1 VKKMSIQPRKQRKM
15 RYNAPIH
22 RRRKM
27 IASHLAEDLMLKY
40 NKRSVPVKKGDTVK
54 IIRGGL
60 KGHIGK
66 VASVDTRK
74 MKITV
79 EGATIAKADKSQV
92 ARPIDPSNVI
102 ITHLDLSDPWRS
114 KKIGEGKIKRKRKIK
129 EKKEEKTGK
138 EKEKAKKTEEKKEDG
153 EKAEEEEVEEK
164 IEPEK
169 GKASEPT
176 EIKKDVKEKAEKEEK
191 KKAEKKPEQE
201 KNEMKE
207 SKEAGTKE
215 KTEEK
220 TGKKEE
226 TEKKVI
232 EEKKENEESEVKK

>member
-1 VKKMSIQPRKQRKM
+1 MSIQPRKQRKM

-66 VASVDTRK
+66 VASVDTKK
-74 MKITV
+74 MKITM

-129 EKKEEKTGK
+129 EKKEEKAEG
-138 EKEKAKKTEEKKEDG
+138 EKEKKTEEKKEV
-153 EKAEEEEVEEK
+153 EKKVEEEKIEEK
-164 IEPEK
+164 IEPENERK
-169 GKASEPT
+169 KSEKT
-176 EIKKDVKEKAEKEEK
+176 ELKEDVKEKVEKEE
-191 KKAEKKPEQE
+191 EKKTVKKVKQE
-201 KNEMKE
+201 KSEMKDLKKTE
-207 SKEAGTKE
+207 TKIEEKREKEKKMREE
-215 KTEEK
+215 KTES
-220 TGKKEE
+220 
-226 TEKKVI
+226 
-232 EEKKENEESEVKK
+232 NEEPEVKR

>member
-1 VKKMSIQPRKQRKM
+1 MSIQPRKQRKM

-27 IASHLAEDLMLKY
+27 IASHLAEELMLKY
-40 NKRSVPVKKGDTVK
+40 NKRSVTVKKGDTVK

-66 VASVDTRK
+66 VASVDTKK
-74 MKITV
+74 MKITM

-129 EKKEEKTGK
+129 EKKEEKAEG
-138 EKEKAKKTEEKKEDG
+138 EKEKKTEEKKEV
-153 EKAEEEEVEEK
+153 EKKVEEEKIEEK
-164 IEPEK
+164 IEPENERK
-169 GKASEPT
+169 ESKKTELKKEAEEKSEM
-176 EIKKDVKEKAEKEEK
+176 KEEK
-191 KKAEKKPEQE
+191 KTETKIEEKREKEKKMRE
-201 KNEMKE
+201 
-207 SKEAGTKE
+207 E
-215 KTEEK
+215 KTES
-220 TGKKEE
+220 
-226 TEKKVI
+226 
-232 EEKKENEESEVKK
+232 NEEPEVKR

>member
-1 VKKMSIQPRKQRKM
+1 MSIQPRKQRKM

-74 MKITV
+74 IKIRV

-129 EKKEEKTGK
+129 EKKEETKKTDEGKIGK
-138 EKEKAKKTEEKKEDG
+138 EKEKKEEKKTEKEEIEEELEKERVKKTEEKKDVKEKKVEE
-153 EKAEEEEVEEK
+153 EKAEEKLEQEK
-164 IEPEK
+164 
-169 GKASEPT
+169 SEM
-176 EIKKDVKEKAEKEEK
+176 KDL
-191 KKAEKKPEQE
+191 KKAE
-201 KNEMKE
+201 
-207 SKEAGTKE
+207 TKE
-215 KTEEK
+215 KDERVK
-220 TGKKEE
+220 
-226 TEKKVI
+226 
-232 EEKKENEESEVKK
+232 KKENEESEVKK

>member
-1 VKKMSIQPRKQRKM
+1 MSIQPRKQRKM

-40 NKRSVPVKKGDTVK
+40 NKRSVPVKKGDTIK

-79 EGATIAKADKSQV
+79 EGATVAKADKSQV

-114 KKIGEGKIKRKRKIK
+114 KTIEKGKIKRKRKIK
-129 EKKEEKTGK
+129 EKKGETKEEEKM
-138 EKEKAKKTEEKKEDG
+138 EKEEKVEEEIESESERKES
-153 EKAEEEEVEEK
+153 EKMELKEEVEEK
-164 IEPEK
+164 GEK
-169 GKASEPT
+169 E
-176 EIKKDVKEKAEKEEK
+176 KKMVKKVKEEKSEMKEEK
-191 KKAEKKPEQE
+191 KTE
-201 KNEMKE
+201 
-207 SKEAGTKE
+207 TK
-215 KTEEK
+215 
-220 TGKKEE
+220 
-226 TEKKVI
+226 I
-232 EEKKENEESEVKK
+232 EEKKEEGSEKKMREEKTESNETSEVKR

>member
-1 VKKMSIQPRKQRKM
+1 MSIQPRKQRKM

-54 IIRGGL
+54 IIRGSL

-66 VASVDTRK
+66 VASVDTKK

-79 EGATIAKADKSQV
+79 EGATAAKADKSQV

-129 EKKEEKTGK
+129 EKKEE
-138 EKEKAKKTEEKKEDG
+138 
-153 EKAEEEEVEEK
+153 
-164 IEPEK
+164 
-169 GKASEPT
+169 
-176 EIKKDVKEKAEKEEK
+176 IKKEKAEKGVEEK
-191 KKAEKKPEQE
+191 K
-201 KNEMKE
+201 
-207 SKEAGTKE
+207 GV
-215 KTEEK
+215 
-220 TGKKEE
+220 KKEE
-226 TEKKVI
+226 KSEELKEKAEEKVEEEEMKK
-232 EEKKENEESEVKK
+232 EEKKEEGSEKKMGKEKMESNETSGVKK

>member
-1 VKKMSIQPRKQRKM
+1 MSIQPRKQRKM

-27 IASHLAEDLMLKY
+27 IASHLAEELMLKY
-40 NKRSVPVKKGDTVK
+40 NKRSVTVKKGDTVK

-66 VASVDTRK
+66 VASVDTKK
-74 MKITV
+74 MKITM

-129 EKKEEKTGK
+129 EKKEEKAEG
-138 EKEKAKKTEEKKEDG
+138 EKEKKTEEKKEV
-153 EKAEEEEVEEK
+153 EKKVEEEKIEEK
-164 IEPEK
+164 IEPE
-169 GKASEPT
+169 
-176 EIKKDVKEKAEKEEK
+176 
-191 KKAEKKPEQE
+191 
-201 KNEMKE
+201 NERKE
-207 SKEAGTKE
+207 SE
-215 KTEEK
+215 KTEL
-220 TGKKEE
+220 KKEAEEKSEMKDLKKTE
-226 TEKKVI
+226 TKI
-232 EEKKENEESEVKK
+232 EEKREKEKKMREEKTESNEEPEVKR

>member
-1 VKKMSIQPRKQRKM
+1 MSIQPRKQRKM

-60 KGHIGK
+60 KGHVGK

-74 MKITV
+74 IKIRV

-129 EKKEEKTGK
+129 EKKEETKKTDEGKIGK
-138 EKEKAKKTEEKKEDG
+138 EKEKKED
-153 EKAEEEEVEEK
+153 EK
-164 IEPEK
+164 
-169 GKASEPT
+169 T
-176 EIKKDVKEKAEKEEK
+176 EKEEIEEEL
-191 KKAEKKPEQE
+191 EKERV
-201 KNEMKE
+201 
-207 SKEAGTKE
+207 E
-215 KTEEK
+215 KTEL
-220 TGKKEE
+220 KKEFE
-226 TEKKVI
+226 EKGRK
-232 EEKKENEESEVKK
+232 EEDERVKKKENEESEVKK

>member
-1 VKKMSIQPRKQRKM
+1 VKKMSIRPRKQRKM

-27 IASHLAEDLMLKY
+27 IASHLAEELMLKY
-40 NKRSVPVKKGDTVK
+40 NKRSVTVKKGDTVK

-66 VASVDTRK
+66 VASVDTKK
-74 MKITV
+74 MKITM

-129 EKKEEKTGK
+129 EKKEEKAEG
-138 EKEKAKKTEEKKEDG
+138 EKEKKTEEKKEV
-153 EKAEEEEVEEK
+153 EKKVEEEKIEEK
-164 IEPEK
+164 IEPENERK
-169 GKASEPT
+169 ESKKTELKKEAEEKSEM
-176 EIKKDVKEKAEKEEK
+176 KEEK
-191 KKAEKKPEQE
+191 KTETKIEEKREKEKKMRE
-201 KNEMKE
+201 
-207 SKEAGTKE
+207 E
-215 KTEEK
+215 KTES
-220 TGKKEE
+220 
-226 TEKKVI
+226 
-232 EEKKENEESEVKK
+232 NEEPEVKR

>member
-1 VKKMSIQPRKQRKM
+1 MSIQPRKQRKM

-27 IASHLAEDLMLKY
+27 IASHLAEELMLKY
-40 NKRSVPVKKGDTVK
+40 NKRSVTVKKGDTVK

-66 VASVDTRK
+66 VASVDTKK
-74 MKITV
+74 MKITM

-129 EKKEEKTGK
+129 EKKEEKAEGK
-138 EKEKAKKTEEKKEDG
+138 KEKKTEEKKEV
-153 EKAEEEEVEEK
+153 EKKVEEEKIEEK
-164 IEPEK
+164 IEPENERK
-169 GKASEPT
+169 ESKKTELKKEAEEKSEM
-176 EIKKDVKEKAEKEEK
+176 KEEK
-191 KKAEKKPEQE
+191 KTETKIEEKREKEKKMRE
-201 KNEMKE
+201 
-207 SKEAGTKE
+207 E
-215 KTEEK
+215 KTES
-220 TGKKEE
+220 
-226 TEKKVI
+226 
-232 EEKKENEESEVKK
+232 NEEPEVKR

>member
-27 IASHLAEDLMLKY
+27 IASHLAEELMLKY
-40 NKRSVPVKKGDTVK
+40 NKRSVTVKKGDTVK

-66 VASVDTRK
+66 VASVDTKK
-74 MKITV
+74 MKITM

-129 EKKEEKTGK
+129 EKKEEKAEG
-138 EKEKAKKTEEKKEDG
+138 EKEKKTEEKKEV
-153 EKAEEEEVEEK
+153 EKKVEEEKIEEK
-164 IEPEK
+164 IEPENERK
-169 GKASEPT
+169 ESKKTELKKEAEEKSEM
-176 EIKKDVKEKAEKEEK
+176 KEEK
-191 KKAEKKPEQE
+191 KTETKIEEKREKEKKMRE
-201 KNEMKE
+201 
-207 SKEAGTKE
+207 E
-215 KTEEK
+215 KTES
-220 TGKKEE
+220 
-226 TEKKVI
+226 
-232 EEKKENEESEVKK
+232 NEEPEVKR

>member
-1 VKKMSIQPRKQRKM
+1 MSIQPRKQRKM

-54 IIRGGL
+54 IIRGSL

-66 VASVDTRK
+66 VASVDTKK

-129 EKKEEKTGK
+129 KKKEETKKMDEGKVGK
-138 EKEKAKKTEEKKEDG
+138 EEEK
-153 EKAEEEEVEEK
+153 VEEK

-169 GKASEPT
+169 GGASEPT
-176 EIKKDVKEKAEKEEK
+176 KIKKDIKEKAEKEEEK
-191 KKAEKKPEQE
+191 KAVKKLEQEKSETEESKKAE
-201 KNEMKE
+201 
-207 SKEAGTKE
+207 TKE
-215 KTEEK
+215 KDE
-220 TGKKEE
+220 G
-226 TEKKVI
+226 V
-232 EEKKENEESEVKK
+232 EKKENEESEVKK

>member
-1 VKKMSIQPRKQRKM
+1 MSIQPRKQRKM

-27 IASHLAEDLMLKY
+27 IASHLAEELMLKY

-66 VASVDTRK
+66 VASVDTKK

-79 EGATIAKADKSQV
+79 EGATAAKADKSQV

-129 EKKEEKTGK
+129 EKKEEKAGK
-138 EKEKAKKTEEKKEDG
+138 EIEPESEIKESKKTELKK
-153 EKAEEEEVEEK
+153 EVEEK
-164 IEPEK
+164 
-169 GKASEPT
+169 S
-176 EIKKDVKEKAEKEEK
+176 
-191 KKAEKKPEQE
+191 
-201 KNEMKE
+201 EMKDL
-207 SKEAGTKE
+207 
-215 KTEEK
+215 
-220 TGKKEE
+220 
-226 TEKKVI
+226 KKVETKI
-232 EEKKENEESEVKK
+232 EEKKEEDSEKKMREEKTESNEEPEVKK

>member
-1 VKKMSIQPRKQRKM
+1 MSIQPRKQRKM

-27 IASHLAEDLMLKY
+27 IASHLAEELMLKY
-40 NKRSVPVKKGDTVK
+40 NKRSVTVKKGDTVK

-66 VASVDTRK
+66 VASVDTKK
-74 MKITV
+74 MKITM

-129 EKKEEKTGK
+129 EKKEEKAEG
-138 EKEKAKKTEEKKEDG
+138 EKEKKTEEKKEV
-153 EKAEEEEVEEK
+153 EKKVEEEKIEEK
-164 IEPEK
+164 IEPENERK
-169 GKASEPT
+169 ESEKT
-176 EIKKDVKEKAEKEEK
+176 ELKKEAEEKSEMKEEK
-191 KKAEKKPEQE
+191 KTETKIEEKREKEKKMRE
-201 KNEMKE
+201 
-207 SKEAGTKE
+207 E
-215 KTEEK
+215 KTES
-220 TGKKEE
+220 
-226 TEKKVI
+226 
-232 EEKKENEESEVKK
+232 NEEPEVKR

>member
-1 VKKMSIQPRKQRKM
+1 MSIQPRKQRKM

-138 EKEKAKKTEEKKEDG
+138 EKEKAKKTEEKK
-153 EKAEEEEVEEK
+153 
-164 IEPEK
+164 
-169 GKASEPT
+169 
-176 EIKKDVKEKAEKEEK
+176 DVKEKAEKEEE

-226 TEKKVI
+226 TEEKVI
-232 EEKKENEESEVKK
+232 EEKKESEESEVKK

>member
-1 VKKMSIQPRKQRKM
+1 MSIQPRKQRKM

-27 IASHLAEDLMLKY
+27 IASHLAEELMLKY
-40 NKRSVPVKKGDTVK
+40 NKRSVTVKKGDTVK

-66 VASVDTRK
+66 VASVDTKK

-129 EKKEEKTGK
+129 EKKEEKAEG
-138 EKEKAKKTEEKKEDG
+138 EKEKKTEEKKEV
-153 EKAEEEEVEEK
+153 EKKVEEEKIEEK
-164 IEPEK
+164 IEPENERK
-169 GKASEPT
+169 ESKKTELKKEAEEKSEM
-176 EIKKDVKEKAEKEEK
+176 KEEK
-191 KKAEKKPEQE
+191 KTETKIEEKREKEKKMRE
-201 KNEMKE
+201 
-207 SKEAGTKE
+207 E
-215 KTEEK
+215 KTES
-220 TGKKEE
+220 
-226 TEKKVI
+226 
-232 EEKKENEESEVKK
+232 NEEPEVKR

>member
-1 VKKMSIQPRKQRKM
+1 MSIQPRKQRKM

-27 IASHLAEDLMLKY
+27 IASHLAEELMLKY
-40 NKRSVPVKKGDTVK
+40 NKRSVTVKKGDTVK

-66 VASVDTRK
+66 VASVDTKK
-74 MKITV
+74 MKITM

-129 EKKEEKTGK
+129 EKKEEKAEG
-138 EKEKAKKTEEKKEDG
+138 EKEKKTEEKKEV
-153 EKAEEEEVEEK
+153 EKKVEEEKIEEK
-164 IEPEK
+164 IEPE
-169 GKASEPT
+169 
-176 EIKKDVKEKAEKEEK
+176 
-191 KKAEKKPEQE
+191 
-201 KNEMKE
+201 NERKE
-207 SKEAGTKE
+207 SKKTELKKEAEEKSEMKDLKKTETKIEEKREKEKKMREE
-215 KTEEK
+215 KTES
-220 TGKKEE
+220 
-226 TEKKVI
+226 
-232 EEKKENEESEVKK
+232 NEEPEVKR

>member
-1 VKKMSIQPRKQRKM
+1 MSIQPRKQRKM

-27 IASHLAEDLMLKY
+27 IASHLAEELMLKY
-40 NKRSVPVKKGDTVK
+40 NKRSVTVKKGDTVK

-66 VASVDTRK
+66 VASVDTKK

-129 EKKEEKTGK
+129 EKKEEKAEG
-138 EKEKAKKTEEKKEDG
+138 EKEKKTEEKKEV
-153 EKAEEEEVEEK
+153 EKKVEEEKIEEK
-164 IEPEK
+164 IEPE
-169 GKASEPT
+169 
-176 EIKKDVKEKAEKEEK
+176 
-191 KKAEKKPEQE
+191 
-201 KNEMKE
+201 NERKE
-207 SKEAGTKE
+207 SKKTELKKEAEEKSEMKDLKKTETKIEEKREKEKKMREE
-215 KTEEK
+215 KTES
-220 TGKKEE
+220 
-226 TEKKVI
+226 
-232 EEKKENEESEVKK
+232 NEEPEVKR

>member
-1 VKKMSIQPRKQRKM
+1 MSIQPRKQRKM

-40 NKRSVPVKKGDTVK
+40 NKRSVPVKKGDTIK

-79 EGATIAKADKSQV
+79 EGATVAKADKSQV

-114 KKIGEGKIKRKRKIK
+114 KKIEKGKIKRKRKIK
-129 EKKEEKTGK
+129 EKKGETKEEEKM
-138 EKEKAKKTEEKKEDG
+138 EKEEKVEEEIESESERKES
-153 EKAEEEEVEEK
+153 EKMELKEEVEEK
-164 IEPEK
+164 GEK
-169 GKASEPT
+169 E
-176 EIKKDVKEKAEKEEK
+176 KKMVKKVKEEKSEMKEEK
-191 KKAEKKPEQE
+191 KTETKIEEKREKEKKMRE
-201 KNEMKE
+201 
-207 SKEAGTKE
+207 E
-215 KTEEK
+215 KTES
-220 TGKKEE
+220 
-226 TEKKVI
+226 
-232 EEKKENEESEVKK
+232 NEEPEVKR

>member
-1 VKKMSIQPRKQRKM
+1 MSIQPRKQRKM

-22 RRRKM
+22 RRRKL

-74 MKITV
+74 MKIGV

-114 KKIGEGKIKRKRKIK
+114 KKIGEGKIKRKRKVK
-129 EKKEEKTGK
+129 EKKEEKAVEKEKKEEKKKEKEIKGK
-138 EKEKAKKTEEKKEDG
+138 EKEEIEKEGVKKTEEKKG
-153 EKAEEEEVEEK
+153 EKKLEQKKSEMK
-164 IEPEK
+164 EP
-169 GKASEPT
+169 
-176 EIKKDVKEKAEKEEK
+176 
-191 KKAEKKPEQE
+191 KKAE
-201 KNEMKE
+201 
-207 SKEAGTKE
+207 AKE
-215 KTEEK
+215 KTEGK
-220 TGKKEE
+220 AGKKEE
-226 TEKKVI
+226 TKKKVA
-232 EEKKENEESEVKK
+232 EEKKKVKNVEEEEKKGTEKSEVKK

>member
-1 VKKMSIQPRKQRKM
+1 MSIQPRKQRKM

-27 IASHLAEDLMLKY
+27 IASHLAEELMLKY

-129 EKKEEKTGK
+129 EKKEEKAEG
-138 EKEKAKKTEEKKEDG
+138 EKEKKTEEKKEV
-153 EKAEEEEVEEK
+153 EKKVEEEKIEEK
-164 IEPEK
+164 IEPENERK
-169 GKASEPT
+169 ESKKT
-176 EIKKDVKEKAEKEEK
+176 ELKEDVKEKVEKEE
-191 KKAEKKPEQE
+191 EKKTVKKVKQE
-201 KNEMKE
+201 KSEMKDLKKTE
-207 SKEAGTKE
+207 TKIEEKREKEKKMREE
-215 KTEEK
+215 KTES
-220 TGKKEE
+220 
-226 TEKKVI
+226 
-232 EEKKENEESEVKK
+232 NEEPEVKR

>member
-1 VKKMSIQPRKQRKM
+1 M

-27 IASHLAEDLMLKY
+27 IASHLAEELMLKY
-40 NKRSVPVKKGDTVK
+40 NKRSVTVKKGDTVK

-66 VASVDTRK
+66 VASVDTKK
-74 MKITV
+74 MKITM

-129 EKKEEKTGK
+129 EKKEEKAEG
-138 EKEKAKKTEEKKEDG
+138 EKEKKTEEKKEV
-153 EKAEEEEVEEK
+153 EKKVEEEKIEEK
-164 IEPEK
+164 IEPENERK
-169 GKASEPT
+169 ESKKTELKKEAEEKSEM
-176 EIKKDVKEKAEKEEK
+176 KEEK
-191 KKAEKKPEQE
+191 KTETKIEEKREKEKKMRE
-201 KNEMKE
+201 
-207 SKEAGTKE
+207 E
-215 KTEEK
+215 KTES
-220 TGKKEE
+220 
-226 TEKKVI
+226 
-232 EEKKENEESEVKK
+232 NEEPEVKR

>member
-1 VKKMSIQPRKQRKM
+1 MSIQPRKQRKM

-40 NKRSVPVKKGDTVK
+40 NKRSVPVKKGDTIK

-79 EGATIAKADKSQV
+79 EGATVAKADKSQV

-129 EKKEEKTGK
+129 EKKEE
-138 EKEKAKKTEEKKEDG
+138 
-153 EKAEEEEVEEK
+153 
-164 IEPEK
+164 
-169 GKASEPT
+169 
-176 EIKKDVKEKAEKEEK
+176 IKKEKAEKGVEEK
-191 KKAEKKPEQE
+191 KGVKKEEKSEELKEKAEEKAEKEIEPESE
-201 KNEMKE
+201 IKE
-207 SKEAGTKE
+207 SKKTESKKEVEEKSEMKDLKKTETKMEEKREKE
-215 KTEEK
+215 KKMGEEK
-220 TGKKEE
+220 MESN
-226 TEKKVI
+226 EKL
-232 EEKKENEESEVKK
+232 EVKK

>member
-1 VKKMSIQPRKQRKM
+1 MSIQPRKQRKM

-27 IASHLAEDLMLKY
+27 IASHLAEELMLKY
-40 NKRSVPVKKGDTVK
+40 NKRSVTVKKGDTVK

-66 VASVDTRK
+66 VASVDTKK
-74 MKITV
+74 MKITM

-129 EKKEEKTGK
+129 EKKEEKAEG
-138 EKEKAKKTEEKKEDG
+138 EKEKKTEEKKEV
-153 EKAEEEEVEEK
+153 EKKVEEEKIEEK
-164 IEPEK
+164 IEPENERK
-169 GKASEPT
+169 KSEKT
-176 EIKKDVKEKAEKEEK
+176 ELKEDVKEKVEKEE
-191 KKAEKKPEQE
+191 EKKTVKKVKQE
-201 KNEMKE
+201 KSEMKDLKKTE
-207 SKEAGTKE
+207 TKIEEKREKEKKMREE
-215 KTEEK
+215 KTES
-220 TGKKEE
+220 
-226 TEKKVI
+226 
-232 EEKKENEESEVKK
+232 NEEPEVKR

>member
-1 VKKMSIQPRKQRKM
+1 MSIQPRKQRKM

-79 EGATIAKADKSQV
+79 EGATVAKADKSQV

-114 KKIGEGKIKRKRKIK
+114 KKIGEGKIKRKRKRK
-129 EKKEEKTGK
+129 EKKEEKAET
-138 EKEKAKKTEEKKEDG
+138 EKEVKKKTEKE
-153 EKAEEEEVEEK
+153 
-164 IEPEK
+164 
-169 GKASEPT
+169 
-176 EIKKDVKEKAEKEEK
+176 EKAEKEIEPESEIKESKKTELKKEVEK
-191 KKAEKKPEQE
+191 KSEMKDSKKAE
-201 KNEMKE
+201 
-207 SKEAGTKE
+207 TKE
-215 KTEEK
+215 KSE
-220 TGKKEE
+220 G
-226 TEKKVI
+226 V
-232 EEKKENEESEVKK
+232 EKKESEESEVKKWAGI

>member
-1 VKKMSIQPRKQRKM
+1 MSIQPRKQRKM
-15 RYNAPIH
+15 MYNAPIH

-27 IASHLAEDLMLKY
+27 IASHLAEELMLKY
-40 NKRSVPVKKGDTVK
+40 NKRSVTVKKGDTVK

-66 VASVDTRK
+66 VASVDTKK

-129 EKKEEKTGK
+129 EKKEEKAEG
-138 EKEKAKKTEEKKEDG
+138 EKEKKTEEKKEV
-153 EKAEEEEVEEK
+153 EKKVEEEKIEEK
-164 IEPEK
+164 IEPENERK
-169 GKASEPT
+169 ESKKTELKKEAEEKSEM
-176 EIKKDVKEKAEKEEK
+176 KEEK
-191 KKAEKKPEQE
+191 KTETKIEEKREKEKKMRE
-201 KNEMKE
+201 
-207 SKEAGTKE
+207 E
-215 KTEEK
+215 KTES
-220 TGKKEE
+220 
-226 TEKKVI
+226 
-232 EEKKENEESEVKK
+232 NEEPEVKR

>member
-1 VKKMSIQPRKQRKM
+1 PRKQRKM

-27 IASHLAEDLMLKY
+27 IASHLAEELMLKY
-40 NKRSVPVKKGDTVK
+40 NKRSVTVKKGDTVK

-66 VASVDTRK
+66 VASVDTKK
-74 MKITV
+74 MKITM

-129 EKKEEKTGK
+129 EKKEEKAEG
-138 EKEKAKKTEEKKEDG
+138 EKEKKTEEKKEV
-153 EKAEEEEVEEK
+153 EKKVEEEKIEEK
-164 IEPEK
+164 IEPENERK
-169 GKASEPT
+169 ESKKTELKKEAEEKSEM
-176 EIKKDVKEKAEKEEK
+176 KEEK
-191 KKAEKKPEQE
+191 KTETKIEEKREKEKKMRE
-201 KNEMKE
+201 
-207 SKEAGTKE
+207 E
-215 KTEEK
+215 KTES
-220 TGKKEE
+220 
-226 TEKKVI
+226 
-232 EEKKENEESEVKK
+232 NEEPEVKR